1 MKKLHYTF
9 FAVIFLLSCKYE
21 EGPAVSFRSKRDRLC
36 NTWHVTNYET
46 NGTANDQILKMFS
59 VGDSIQMSF
68 TIMRGG
74 RYCTDVQYTQDYKEK
89 MKLESTK
96 YIGESNNFKWGNSEF
111 MQKILFGGMW
121 SFQDRHKNLEL
132 KPYDLSHFD
141 EVDAPLKADI
151 VKLKQNELKLKFTL
165 SNNVE
170 HVITFKTD
178 Q

>member
-1 MKKLHYTF
+1 M

-21 EGPAVSFRSKRDRLC
+21 EGPALSLRSKRDRLC
-36 NTWHVTNYET
+36 NTWHVVNYET
-46 NGTANDQILKMFS
+46 NGSINDQLLKLFTI
-59 VGDSIQMSF
+59 GDSIQMSF

-89 MKLESTK
+89 MNLESTK
-96 YIGESNNFKWGNSEF
+96 YTGESNNYTWYASEL
-111 MQKILFGGMW
+111 MQKIQFGGMW
-121 SFQDRHKNLEL
+121 SFQNKHKHLEL
-132 KPYDLSHFD
+132 KSYDLSHFD
-141 EVDAPLKADI
+141 QADAPLDMSI
-151 VKLKQNELKLKFTL
+151 VKLMQNELKLKFTL